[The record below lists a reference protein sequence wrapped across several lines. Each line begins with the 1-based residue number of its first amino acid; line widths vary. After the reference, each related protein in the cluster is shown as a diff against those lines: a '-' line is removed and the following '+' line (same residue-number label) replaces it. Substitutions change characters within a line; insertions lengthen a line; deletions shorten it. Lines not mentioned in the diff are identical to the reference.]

1 MVFGLERIEYLE
13 KNWRKIAEEVLNSA
27 KKIIDAKEVIVFGS
41 VIKGKVTG
49 ASDLDLA
56 LVVKNLKKDEVSKIL
71 LDIHSM
77 LPEEISEIIDL
88 IIIDE
93 ESEEDFLKFAGEY
106 VIIK

>member
-1 MVFGLERIEYLE
+1 VVFGLERIEYLV

-56 LVVKNLKKDEVSKIL
+56 LVVKKTR
-71 LDIHSM
+71 
-77 LPEEISEIIDL
+77 
-88 IIIDE
+88 
-93 ESEEDFLKFAGEY
+93 
-106 VIIK
+106 

>member
-1 MVFGLERIEYLE
+1 VVFGLERIEHLE

-27 KKIIDAKEVIVFGS
+27 KKIVDSKEVIVFGS

-56 LVVKNLKKDEVSKIL
+56 LVVKKDEVSKIL

-93 ESEEDFLKFAGEY
+93 GSEEGFLKLAGEC

>member
-93 ESEEDFLKFAGEY
+93 ESEEGFLKFAGEY

>member
-1 MVFGLERIEYLE
+1 VVFGLERIEHLE

-27 KKIIDAKEVIVFGS
+27 KKIVDSKEVIVFGS

-56 LVVKNLKKDEVSKIL
+56 LVVKKDEVSKIL

-93 ESEEDFLKFAGEY
+93 GSEESFLKLAGEC